1 MAQGE
6 LSAAKIVLGG
16 GKTIKVG
23 FKINLQYEKL
33 PGSW

>member
-6 LSAAKIVLGG
+6 LSAAEIALG

-23 FKINLQYEKL
+23 FRINLQYEKL
-33 PGSW
+33 PDSW